1 MITTEIENHDIFRDI
16 LLQMFNSITEP
27 ASVTASQDN
36 DKTLAFAEMLAHI
49 AYLKTIPS
57 PGFNTMHRIQLYNK
71 PVKIDEQEI
80 FTIPNRN
87 TIALEILFDILDI
100 RSILY
105 MWKAMLFDCT
115 LVLIS
120 TSQSL

>member
-1 MITTEIENHDIFRDI
+1 
-16 LLQMFNSITEP
+16 
-27 ASVTASQDN
+27 
-36 DKTLAFAEMLAHI
+36 MLAHI

>member
-1 MITTEIENHDIFRDI
+1 MALVITTEIENHDIFRDI

-27 ASVTASQDN
+27 AQVTACQDN

-71 PVKIDEQEI
+71 PVKIDE
-80 FTIPNRN
+80 
-87 TIALEILFDILDI
+87 
-100 RSILY
+100 
-105 MWKAMLFDCT
+105 
-115 LVLIS
+115 
-120 TSQSL
+120 